1 MEKLKGRP
9 YLTLKIDLKV
19 FEKKKGGKKLNK
31 NKRDF
36 TLEHMSQS
44 DNEGKQKKQIKKEGK
59 KMLRFFDTKAILHI
73 LNFRSEEKLL
83 SALFW

>member
-9 YLTLKIDLKV
+9 YLTSKIDLKV
-19 FEKKKGGKKLNK
+19 FEKKKGGKKTNK

-44 DNEGKQKKQIKKEGK
+44 DNEGKQKKQIKQEGK
-59 KMLRFFDTKAILHI
+59 KNVKIF
-73 LNFRSEEKLL
+73 
-83 SALFW
+83 